1 MRILKVICVLFVS
14 IISSFIYGK
23 GHIVYICSDPEY
35 ASVTTIVNQL
45 KDWHEDGKMY
55 LYIQDKDRHFSCIT
69 KYDELEEQILYLL
82 GNGITGAVPALSDI
96 QYINNDLVDILKE
109 RIEFGDEILIVGEK
123 DDDYV
128 FDIVLSSNIA
138 QDDNYMALF
147 RKMIIANNF
156 HQRIDVRC
164 WGVEDRKIYNQSI
177 LK

>member
-1 MRILKVICVLFVS
+1 MRIFKSLCVLFVS
-14 IISSFIYGK
+14 LCSCFIYGK
-23 GHIVYICSDPEY
+23 GHIVYLCSDPEY

-69 KYDELEEQILYLL
+69 NYDELEEQILYLL
-82 GNGITGAVPALSDI
+82 GNGITGAVPTLSDI
-96 QYINNDLVDILKE
+96 QDMNNGLGDILKE
-109 RIEFGDEILIVGEK
+109 RINFGDEMLIVGDRDE
-123 DDDYV
+123 DYI

-138 QDDNYMALF
+138 QDDSYMALF

-156 HQRIDVRC
+156 HQRLDVRC
-164 WGVEDRKIYNQSI
+164 WVVEDRKIYNQSI